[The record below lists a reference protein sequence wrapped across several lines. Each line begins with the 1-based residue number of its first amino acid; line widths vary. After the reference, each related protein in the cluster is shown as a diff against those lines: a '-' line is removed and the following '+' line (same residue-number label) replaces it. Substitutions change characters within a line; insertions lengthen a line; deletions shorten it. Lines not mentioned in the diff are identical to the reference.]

1 MKICNQ
7 CQAENPD
14 IAEICEAC
22 GAQLI
27 AEETAAEEAA
37 AIETEEVLCEETA
50 EDTAEAAETE
60 ETAEETPAKPE
71 QKKSKGGL
79 IAIIAA
85 VVVVIVALV
94 VILVQK
100 GKDEVTPPAEDPA
113 AVQEETAEGESAM
126 ASLST
131 GHHTNAYS
139 LPSHSIHYAEND
151 DGTFTYSYLDEN
163 GETVTVAQA
172 DIDALMAQEV
182 ASCAGMTLDNGKVMF
197 YYDDQMYNFMTAYS
211 SYLSFMMNPE
221 QALDEQV
228 GMDGVNTWEQLF
240 VDSGIQMFHQMAA
253 VTAAAQAEGFTL
265 PADQQAAV
273 DAMPQQLEET
283 AATYG
288 YENAEAYLQAYFG
301 PAATLENYLEYYSA
315 NVYVNAYLSSIQNG
329 ITNTPEE
336 LDAYYE
342 ENAQMMQETYGIE
355 KVDKNM
361 VSVRHILITPESTT
375 AEDGTT
381 SITDEAWAAA
391 EKEAN
396 DIYDEWQNVDP
407 SESYFAGL
415 AAMHTD
421 DPGSQN
427 SGGLYENVYPGQMVP
442 EFNDWCFADGRA
454 TGDTG
459 IVKTTYGYHIMF
471 FVEEGDQTY
480 WQMAVNDM
488 LTSQK
493 MSDFIANIR
502 GGQELTADHNA
513 VVLLNKTAPT
523 VPADETEEA
532 AEETAAE

>member
-22 GAQLI
+22 GAQLN

-37 AIETEEVLCEETA
+37 AIETEEVLCEEAA

-60 ETAEETPAKPE
+60 EAPEEAPAEPE

-113 AVQEETAEGESAM
+113 AVQEETAEGESVM
-126 ASLST
+126 ESIST
-131 GHHTNAYS
+131 GHHVNAYG
-139 LPSHSIHYAEND
+139 LPSHSIQYVENE
-151 DGTFTYSYLDEN
+151 DGTFTYTYLNEN
-163 GETVTVAQA
+163 GETVTVSQEE
-172 DIDALMAQEV
+172 IDALMAKEV
-182 ASCAGMTLDNGKVMF
+182 ASCAEQTLDNSTIMF
-197 YYDDQMYNFMTAYS
+197 FYDDQMYNFMSTYS
-211 SYLSFMMNPE
+211 SYLSFMMNAE

-253 VTAAAQAEGFTL
+253 VTAAAEAEGFTL

-273 DAMPQQLEET
+273 DAMPQQLED
-283 AATYG
+283 AAVGYG
-288 YENAEAYLQAYFG
+288 YADATAYLQAYFG
-301 PAATLENYLEYYSA
+301 PTATLENYLKYYNA
-315 NVYVNAYLSSIQNG
+315 NAYVNAYLSSVQATM
-329 ITNTPEE
+329 TNTPEE
-336 LDAYYE
+336 LDAYYD
-342 ENAQMMQETYGIE
+342 ENAEMMQGTYGIE
-355 KVDKNM
+355 KIDKNV

-381 SITDEAWAAA
+381 TISEEAWAAA
-391 EKEAN
+391 EAEAQE
-396 DIYDEWQNVDP
+396 IYDEWQNVDP
-407 SESYFAGL
+407 TESYFAGM

-427 SGGLYENVYPGQMVP
+427 NGGLYEDVYPGQMVP

-454 TGDTG
+454 VGDTG
-459 IVKTTYGYHIMF
+459 IVKTSYGYHLMY
-471 FVEEGDQTY
+471 FVGEGDYAY
-480 WQMAVNDM
+480 WEMAVGDM
-488 LTSQK
+488 LTSEK

-502 GGQELTADHNA
+502 AGYELTADHDQ
-513 VVLLNKTAPT
+513 VVLMNRTAPT
-523 VPADETEEA
+523 VPAAEETAESTEEA
-532 AEETAAE
+532 AQ